1 MATRRLLLWVM
12 GPTGSGKST
21 LLAGGLPRG
30 FRVLDQDAELER
42 AMNARGLPLDL
53 RTHDLAQAAAFSTL
67 RQEVAER
74 VWGRLPGWLA
84 SGDPVAIETTG
95 DKPHLLRAEVE
106 LAAASGYRS
115 VGLGLRCDLAT
126 CLRRN
131 RSRRRVLPDDVVE
144 GSWASFEAN
153 LSGGVY
159 PAVFGPGGW
168 IVVTEPQ
175 DFDLARW
182 MSDLAPRPSGP

>member
-1 MATRRLLLWVM
+1 MAIGRLVLWVI
-12 GPTGSGKST
+12 GSIGSGKST

-30 FRVLDQDAELER
+30 VRVLDQDAELER
-42 AMNARGLPLDL
+42 AMTARGLPQDL
-53 RTHDLAQAAAFSTL
+53 RAHDAAQAAAFSTL
-67 RQEVAER
+67 LREVAGR

-106 LAAASGYRS
+106 AAAAAGYRS

-131 RSRRRVLPDDVVE
+131 LGRRRVLPDDVVE
-144 GSWASFEAN
+144 ASWDRFEAN
-153 LSGGVY
+153 LSREVY
-159 PAVFGPGGW
+159 AAVFGAGAW
-168 IVVTEPQ
+168 LVVPEPEV
-175 DFDLARW
+175 FDLARW
-182 MSDLAPRPSGP
+182 LSGVGPPPPGC